1 MKTATVGSAERR
13 AFGPL
18 LSEAR
23 GGGVVSSEGFPGSGI
38 EFMLKQI
45 PMRLLE

>member
-1 MKTATVGSAERR
+1 MTTATVGSAEKMDSGL
-13 AFGPL
+13 ACQGP
-18 LSEAR
+18 E
-23 GGGVVSSEGFPGSGI
+23 GIGVVSSEGFPGSCI